1 MDRRKLSFTRRLS
14 NASIERG
21 CMAILV
27 TGGTGYIGSV
37 TIERLIARGE
47 QVVVL
52 DDLAHGHRA
61 ALPAEI
67 PFYSG
72 KTGDRQ
78 LVARIAREH
87 SLESCIHFAALI
99 EVGES
104 VLDPARYFENNV
116 GDGIALLGELL
127 RAGVRRLVF
136 SSTAAAYG
144 DPEQIP
150 ITEQSR
156 KWPKNPYG
164 WSKLFMERILDA
176 YDTAY
181 GMKFVALRY
190 FNAAGATE
198 NCGEDHRPESHLI
211 PNVLA
216 AALGSEQVIRVF
228 GNNYPTPD
236 GTPIRDYIHV
246 VDLADAHIRALEH
259 LRSGGQSD
267 FLNLGTG
274 RGYSVLE
281 VIECVRKVTGR
292 DIPMRI
298 EPPRA
303 GDPARLIADPSRAKA
318 LLGWEPAVSDLHTI
332 VRTAWDWRLR
342 HPQGYEGS

>member
-1 MDRRKLSFTRRLS
+1 
-14 NASIERG
+14 
-21 CMAILV
+21 MAILV
-27 TGGTGYIGSV
+27 TGGAGYIGSV
-37 TIERLIARGE
+37 TVERLLAKGE
-47 QVVVL
+47 QIVVL
-52 DDLAHGHRA
+52 DDLVRGHRA
-61 ALPAEI
+61 ALPVGI
-67 PFYSG
+67 PLYQG
-72 KTGDRQ
+72 KIGDRE

-87 SLESCIHFAALI
+87 ALESCIHFAALI

-104 VLDPARYFENNV
+104 VLDPAKYFENNI
-116 GDGIALLGELL
+116 GHGLALIGELV
-127 RAGVRRLVF
+127 RAGVRRVVF
-136 SSTAAAYG
+136 SSTAAVYG

-164 WSKLFMERILDA
+164 WSKLFMERLLDS

-198 NCGEDHRPESHLI
+198 HCGEDHRPESHLI

-216 AALGSEQVIRVF
+216 AALGQQQAIRVF
-228 GNNYPTPD
+228 GNKYPTPD

-246 VDLADAHIRALEH
+246 VDLADAHICALDH

-274 RGYSVLE
+274 RGFSVLE
-281 VIECVRKVTGR
+281 VIECARMITGLE
-292 DIPMRI
+292 IPLQV

-303 GDPARLIADPSRAKA
+303 GDPVKLIADPSKAKGM
-318 LLGWEPAVSDLHTI
+318 LRWEPAISDLHSI
-332 VRTAWDWRLR
+332 IRSAWQWRLR
-342 HPQGYEGS
+342 HPNGYAET

>member
-1 MDRRKLSFTRRLS
+1 
-14 NASIERG
+14 
-21 CMAILV
+21 MAILV
-27 TGGTGYIGSV
+27 TGGAGYIGSV
-37 TIERLIARGE
+37 TVERLLARGE
-47 QVVVL
+47 QIVVL
-52 DDLAHGHRA
+52 DDLARGHRA
-61 ALPAEI
+61 ALPADVPLYQGNI
-67 PFYSG
+67 
-72 KTGDRQ
+72 GDRK

-87 SLESCIHFAALI
+87 ALESCIHFAALI

-116 GDGIALLGELL
+116 GHGLALIGELIQ
-127 RAGVRRLVF
+127 AGVRRVVF
-136 SSTAAAYG
+136 SSTAAVYG

-150 ITEQSR
+150 IVEQSR
-156 KWPKNPYG
+156 KWPRNPYG
-164 WSKLFMERILDA
+164 WSKLFMEQFLDA

-190 FNAAGATE
+190 FNAAGASE

-216 AALGSEQVIRVF
+216 AALGQQQAIRVF
-228 GNNYPTPD
+228 GNRYPTPD

-246 VDLADAHIRALEH
+246 VDLADAHIRSLEH

-274 RGYSVLE
+274 SGNSVLE
-281 VIECVRKVTGR
+281 VIECARQVTGR
-292 DIPMRI
+292 GIALQI

-303 GDPARLIADPSRAKA
+303 GDPAKLIADPSKAKA
-318 LLGWEPAVSDLHTI
+318 LLSWRPAVSDLQSI
-332 VRTAWDWRLR
+332 VRSAWDWRLR
-342 HPQGYEGS
+342 HPSGYAGTDFPI

>member
-1 MDRRKLSFTRRLS
+1 
-14 NASIERG
+14 
-21 CMAILV
+21 MAILV

-37 TIERLIARGE
+37 TIERLLARGE
-47 QVVVL
+47 QLVVL

-61 ALPAEI
+61 ALPPDI
-67 PFYSG
+67 PFYHG
-72 KTGDRQ
+72 MIGDRG
-78 LVARIAREH
+78 LVSRIAGEH
-87 SLESCIHFAALI
+87 VLESCIHFGALI

-116 GDGIALLGELL
+116 GHGMALVGELVK
-127 RAGVRRLVF
+127 AGVRRVVF
-136 SSTAAAYG
+136 SSTAAVYG
-144 DPEQIP
+144 DPEEIP
-150 ITEQSR
+150 IGEASR

-164 WSKLFMERILDA
+164 WSKLFMERLLDA

-181 GMKFVALRY
+181 GLKFVALRY

-198 NCGEDHRPESHLI
+198 RCGEDHRPESHLI

-216 AALGSEQVIRVF
+216 AALGQQQAIRVF

-246 VDLADAHIRALEH
+246 VDLADAHIRALEY
-259 LRSGGQSD
+259 LRSGGQSE

-274 RGYSVLE
+274 SGYSVLQ
-281 VIECVRKVTGR
+281 VIEAVREVTGR
-292 DIPMRI
+292 EIPVKI

-303 GDPARLIADPSRAKA
+303 GDPVRLIADPSRAKA
-318 LLGWEPAVSDLHTI
+318 LLKWEPTMSDLRTI
-332 VRTAWDWRLR
+332 VRTAWEWRLR
-342 HPQGYEGS
+342 HPTGYAEN

>member
-1 MDRRKLSFTRRLS
+1 
-14 NASIERG
+14 
-21 CMAILV
+21 MAILV
-27 TGGTGYIGSV
+27 TGGAGYIGSV
-37 TIERLIARGE
+37 TIERLQAKGE

-52 DDLAHGHRA
+52 DDLARGHRA
-61 ALPAEI
+61 ALPPDI
-67 PFYSG
+67 PFYQG
-72 KTGDRQ
+72 KIGDRE

-104 VLDPARYFENNV
+104 VKDPAKYFENNV
-116 GDGIALLGELL
+116 GHGIAFLGELVQ
-127 RAGVRRLVF
+127 AGVRRLVF
-136 SSTAAAYG
+136 SSTAAIYG
-144 DPEQIP
+144 DPDEIP

-164 WSKLFMERILDA
+164 WSKLFMERLLDA

-181 GMKFVALRY
+181 GMEFLALRY

-198 NCGEDHRPESHLI
+198 RCGEDHRPESHLI

-216 AALGSEQVIRVF
+216 AALAQEQAIRVF
-228 GNNYPTPD
+228 GNSYPTPD

-246 VDLADAHIRALEH
+246 VDLADAHIRSLEY
-259 LRSGGQSD
+259 LRSGGHSD

-274 RGYSVLE
+274 KGYSVLDVVACARE
-281 VIECVRKVTGR
+281 ITGR
-292 DIPMRI
+292 DIPARI

-303 GDPARLIADPSRAKA
+303 GDPARLIADPSKAKA
-318 LLGWEPAVSDLHTI
+318 VLGWEPAVSDLPSI
-332 VRTAWDWRLR
+332 VRSAWQWRLS
-342 HPQGYEGS
+342 HPHGYREGKPS

>member
-1 MDRRKLSFTRRLS
+1 
-14 NASIERG
+14 
-21 CMAILV
+21 MAILV

-37 TIERLIARGE
+37 TVERLLAKGE

-52 DDLAHGHRA
+52 DDLARGHRA
-61 ALPAEI
+61 ALPADI
-67 PFYSG
+67 PFYQG
-72 KTGDRQ
+72 KIGDRE
-78 LVARIAREH
+78 LVARIAFEH
-87 SLESCIHFAALI
+87 TLESCIHFAALI

-104 VLDPARYFENNV
+104 VIDPARYFENNV
-116 GDGIALLGELL
+116 GYGIALIGGLVQ
-127 RAGVRRLVF
+127 AGVRRLVF
-136 SSTAAAYG
+136 SSTAAVYG
-144 DPEQIP
+144 DPEEIP

-164 WSKLFMERILDA
+164 WSKLFMEQLLDA
-176 YDTAY
+176 YETAY
-181 GMKFVALRY
+181 GMQFVALRY
-190 FNAAGATE
+190 FNAAGATV

-216 AALGSEQVIRVF
+216 TALGQRQAIRVF

-246 VDLADAHIRALEH
+246 VDLADAHIRALGH
-259 LRSGGQSD
+259 LRSDGHCD

-281 VIECVRKVTGR
+281 VIDCAREVTGCE
-292 DIPMRI
+292 IPLQV

-303 GDPARLIADPSRAKA
+303 GDPARLIADPSKAKA
-318 LLGWEPAVSDLHTI
+318 LLGWEPAVSDLRSI
-332 VRTAWDWRLR
+332 VRSAWDWRLR
-342 HPQGYEGS
+342 HPSGYAEK

>member
-1 MDRRKLSFTRRLS
+1 
-14 NASIERG
+14 
-21 CMAILV
+21 MAILV
-27 TGGTGYIGSV
+27 TGGAGYIGSV
-37 TIERLIARGE
+37 TVERLLAKGE
-47 QVVVL
+47 QIVVL
-52 DDLAHGHRA
+52 DDLVRGHRA
-61 ALPAEI
+61 ALPVGI
-67 PFYSG
+67 PLYQG
-72 KTGDRQ
+72 KIGDRE

-87 SLESCIHFAALI
+87 ALESCIHFAALI

-104 VLDPARYFENNV
+104 VLDPAKYFENNI
-116 GDGIALLGELL
+116 GHGLALIGELV
-127 RAGVRRLVF
+127 RAGVRRVVF
-136 SSTAAAYG
+136 SSTAAVYG

-150 ITEQSR
+150 ISEQSR

-164 WSKLFMERILDA
+164 WSKLFMERLLDS

-198 NCGEDHRPESHLI
+198 HCGEDHRPESHLI

-216 AALGSEQVIRVF
+216 AALGQQQAIRVF
-228 GNNYPTPD
+228 GNKYPTPD

-246 VDLADAHIRALEH
+246 VDLADAHICALDH

-274 RGYSVLE
+274 RGFSVLE
-281 VIECVRKVTGR
+281 VIECARKITGLE
-292 DIPMRI
+292 IPLQI

-303 GDPARLIADPSRAKA
+303 GDPVKLIADPSKAKGM
-318 LLGWEPAVSDLHTI
+318 LRWEPAISDLHSI
-332 VRTAWDWRLR
+332 IRSAWQWRLR
-342 HPQGYEGS
+342 HPNGYAET

>member
-1 MDRRKLSFTRRLS
+1 
-14 NASIERG
+14 
-21 CMAILV
+21 MAILV
-27 TGGTGYIGSV
+27 TGGAGYIGSV
-37 TIERLIARGE
+37 TVERLLAKGE
-47 QVVVL
+47 QIVVL
-52 DDLAHGHRA
+52 DDLVRGHRA
-61 ALPAEI
+61 ALPVGI
-67 PFYSG
+67 PLYQG
-72 KTGDRQ
+72 KIGDRE

-87 SLESCIHFAALI
+87 ALESCIHFAALI

-104 VLDPARYFENNV
+104 VLDPAKYFENNV
-116 GDGIALLGELL
+116 GHGLALIGELV
-127 RAGVRRLVF
+127 RAGVRRVVF
-136 SSTAAAYG
+136 SSTAAVYG

-150 ITEQSR
+150 ISEQSR

-164 WSKLFMERILDA
+164 WSKLFMERLLDS

-198 NCGEDHRPESHLI
+198 HCGEDHRPESHLI

-216 AALGSEQVIRVF
+216 AALGQQQAIRVF
-228 GNNYPTPD
+228 GNKYPTPD

-246 VDLADAHIRALEH
+246 VDLADAHICALDH

-274 RGYSVLE
+274 RGFSVLE
-281 VIECVRKVTGR
+281 VIECARMITGLE
-292 DIPMRI
+292 IPLQV

-303 GDPARLIADPSRAKA
+303 GDPVKLIADPSNAKGM
-318 LLGWEPAVSDLHTI
+318 LRWEPAISDLHSI
-332 VRTAWDWRLR
+332 IRSAWQWRLR
-342 HPQGYEGS
+342 HPNGYAET

>member
-1 MDRRKLSFTRRLS
+1 
-14 NASIERG
+14 
-21 CMAILV
+21 MAILV

-37 TIERLIARGE
+37 TVERLLAKGE

-52 DDLAHGHRA
+52 DDLVHGHRA
-61 ALPAEI
+61 AVPAEVPLYQGNI
-67 PFYSG
+67 
-72 KTGDRQ
+72 GDRE

-87 SLESCIHFAALI
+87 TLESCIHFAALI

-104 VLDPARYFENNV
+104 VLKPAKYFENNTAQ
-116 GDGIALLGELL
+116 GIALLGALVE
-127 RAGVRRLVF
+127 AGVRRVVF
-136 SSTAAAYG
+136 SSTAAVYG
-144 DPEQIP
+144 EPEQIP

-164 WSKLFMERILDA
+164 WSKLFMERILDS

-181 GMKFVALRY
+181 GMKFAALRY

-198 NCGEDHRPESHLI
+198 KCGENHKPESHLI

-216 AALGSEQVIRVF
+216 AAMGTAPAIRVF

-246 VDLADAHIRALEH
+246 VDLAEAHIRALDH
-259 LRSGGQSD
+259 LRSGGASD
-267 FLNLGTG
+267 FMNLGTG
-274 RGYSVLE
+274 SGYSVLE
-281 VIECVRKVTGR
+281 VIACAREVTGR
-292 DIPMRI
+292 DIPVQM

-303 GDPARLIADPSRAKA
+303 GDPDRLIADPSRAKA
-318 LLGWEPAVSDLHTI
+318 LLGWQPAVSDLPSI
-332 VRTAWDWRLR
+332 MRSAWDWRLR
-342 HPQGYEGS
+342 HPDGYPGH

>member
-1 MDRRKLSFTRRLS
+1 
-14 NASIERG
+14 
-21 CMAILV
+21 MAILV
-27 TGGTGYIGSV
+27 TGGAGYIGSV
-37 TIERLIARGE
+37 TIERLLAKGE

-52 DDLAHGHRA
+52 DDLARGHRA
-61 ALPAEI
+61 ALPDDV
-67 PFYSG
+67 PLYQG
-72 KTGDRQ
+72 KIGDRE

-116 GDGIALLGELL
+116 GQGIALIGELV

-136 SSTAAAYG
+136 SSTAAVYG

-150 ITEQSR
+150 ITEESR

-164 WSKLFMERILDA
+164 WSKLFMERLLDA

-190 FNAAGATE
+190 FNAAGATV

-216 AALGSEQVIRVF
+216 AALGQQQAIRVF
-228 GNNYPTPD
+228 GKNYPTPD
-236 GTPIRDYIHV
+236 GTPMRDYIHV
-246 VDLADAHIRALEH
+246 ADLADAHILALSY
-259 LRSGGQSD
+259 LRSDGQSD

-274 RGYSVLE
+274 RAYSVLE
-281 VIECVRKVTGR
+281 VIECVRQVTGR
-292 DIPMRI
+292 DIPSQI
-298 EPPRA
+298 ESPRA
-303 GDPARLIADPSRAKA
+303 GDPARLIADPSKAKA
-318 LLGWEPAVSDLHTI
+318 LLGWNPAVSDLHSI
-332 VRTAWDWRLR
+332 VRSAWDWRLR
-342 HPQGYEGS
+342 RPSGYA